1 MYILIKYWFVKRVS
15 FFDKSG
21 FKKIIEY
28 KDDEKFNPLCIMFSK
43 MGEYEKKDFMTL
55 KYLGFFH

>member
-1 MYILIKYWFVKRVS
+1 M
-15 FFDKSG
+15 
-21 FKKIIEY
+21 IEY

-55 KYLGFFH
+55 KYLGLFH